1 MRRLLRTGLLIAA
14 FLGGC
19 HAQNRVAIDTCLD
32 RGGQWAKSGR
42 VLMGRALPG
51 GVCIG
56 VGAR

>member
-1 MRRLLRTGLLIAA
+1 MRRLLRTCLLIAA

-19 HAQNRVAIDTCLD
+19 QVQNRLAIDTCLD
-32 RGGQWAKSGR
+32 RGGQWAESNG
-42 VLMGRALPG
+42 ALPG